1 MIHYVMGTSGVHF
14 PFIIFMQTYHG
25 QATVNQQGQ
34 VVLSLPFPQ
43 GQKVEIVARPLNVE
57 RSEDEAWERMAFESF
72 FEGYDEEDS
81 IYDHYHAW
89 RSNSNSG
96 TSS

>member
-1 MIHYVMGTSGVHF
+1 
-14 PFIIFMQTYHG
+14 MQTYHHG
-25 QATVNQQGQ
+25 QVTVNHEGQ

-43 GQKVEIVARPLNVE
+43 GQKVEIVARPLNAE

-72 FEGYDEEDS
+72 FDGYVAEDA
-81 IYDHYHAW
+81 IYDNYHEW
-89 RSNSNSG
+89 RKNSNSG